1 MSGIGNY
8 PVLQLIISILIS
20 IVAIL
25 LIISSITIR
34 KIPKSGSH
42 FFCYGIFNRI
52 NYPGIQYCQFH
63 DGIDRRIKGRLAWK

>member
-34 KIPKSGSH
+34 KRFPNLDRIFSVTVFSIGLSILVFSIVNFMMKS
-42 FFCYGIFNRI
+42 IFELMI
-52 NYPGIQYCQFH
+52 G
-63 DGIDRRIKGRLAWK
+63 

>member
-20 IVAIL
+20 IVAII

-34 KIPKSGSH
+34 KR
-42 FFCYGIFNRI
+42 FQNLDRIFSVTVFSIGLTILVFSIVNFMMESI
-52 NYPGIQYCQFH
+52 VELKVG
-63 DGIDRRIKGRLAWK
+63 

>member
-34 KIPKSGSH
+34 KR
-42 FFCYGIFNRI
+42 FQNLDRIFSVTVFSMGLTILVFSIVNFMMESI
-52 NYPGIQYCQFH
+52 VELKVG
-63 DGIDRRIKGRLAWK
+63 

>member
-34 KIPKSGSH
+34 KR
-42 FFCYGIFNRI
+42 FQNLDCIFSVTVFSIGLTILVFSIVNFI
-52 NYPGIQYCQFH
+52 MESIVELKVG
-63 DGIDRRIKGRLAWK
+63 

>member
-34 KIPKSGSH
+34 KR
-42 FFCYGIFNRI
+42 FQNLDRIFSVTVFSI
-52 NYPGIQYCQFH
+52 GLTI
-63 DGIDRRIKGRLAWK
+63 LAFSIVNFMMESIVELKVG

>member
-34 KIPKSGSH
+34 KR
-42 FFCYGIFNRI
+42 FQNLDRIFSVTVFSIGLTILVFSIVNLMMESI
-52 NYPGIQYCQFH
+52 VELKVG
-63 DGIDRRIKGRLAWK
+63 

>member
-34 KIPKSGSH
+34 KR
-42 FFCYGIFNRI
+42 FQNMDRIFSVTVFSIGLTILVFSIVNFI
-52 NYPGIQYCQFH
+52 MESIVELKVG
-63 DGIDRRIKGRLAWK
+63 

>member
-34 KIPKSGSH
+34 KR
-42 FFCYGIFNRI
+42 FQNLNRI
-52 NYPGIQYCQFH
+52 FSVTVFSIGLTILVFSIVNFMMESIVELKVG
-63 DGIDRRIKGRLAWK
+63 

>member
-34 KIPKSGSH
+34 KR
-42 FFCYGIFNRI
+42 FQNLDCIFSVTVFSIGLTILVFSIVNFMMESI
-52 NYPGIQYCQFH
+52 VELKVG
-63 DGIDRRIKGRLAWK
+63 

>member
-34 KIPKSGSH
+34 KR
-42 FFCYGIFNRI
+42 FQNLDRIFSVTVFSIGLTILVFSIVNFI
-52 NYPGIQYCQFH
+52 MESIVELKVG
-63 DGIDRRIKGRLAWK
+63 

>member
-1 MSGIGNY
+1 MSGIVNY

-34 KIPKSGSH
+34 KR
-42 FFCYGIFNRI
+42 FQNLDRIFSVTVFSIGLTILVFSIVNFMMESI
-52 NYPGIQYCQFH
+52 VELKVG
-63 DGIDRRIKGRLAWK
+63 

>member
-8 PVLQLIISILIS
+8 TVLQLIISILIS

-34 KIPKSGSH
+34 KR
-42 FFCYGIFNRI
+42 FQNLDRIFSVTVFSIGLTILVFSIVNFMMESI
-52 NYPGIQYCQFH
+52 VELKVG
-63 DGIDRRIKGRLAWK
+63 

>member
-34 KIPKSGSH
+34 KR
-42 FFCYGIFNRI
+42 FQNLDRIFSVTVFSIGLTILVFSIVNFMMESI
-52 NYPGIQYCQFH
+52 VELKVG
-63 DGIDRRIKGRLAWK
+63 

>member
-34 KIPKSGSH
+34 KR
-42 FFCYGIFNRI
+42 FQNLERIFSVTVFSIGLTILVFSIVNFMMESI
-52 NYPGIQYCQFH
+52 VELKVG
-63 DGIDRRIKGRLAWK
+63 

>member
-8 PVLQLIISILIS
+8 PVLQLSISILIS

-34 KIPKSGSH
+34 KR
-42 FFCYGIFNRI
+42 FQNLDRIFSVTVFSIGLTILVFSIVNFI
-52 NYPGIQYCQFH
+52 MESIVELKVG
-63 DGIDRRIKGRLAWK
+63 